1 MSTAARAVVIAAL
14 VLGSGSVAA
23 DRSSMAAGSVTTVA
37 GASPAS
43 SSAPGDDVAE
53 SFEIGEGR
61 TLYLECSGEGSPLI
75 LLEAGDESGVDE
87 WFPVFESLAA
97 ETRTCAYDRAGIG
110 RSAEATGCR
119 GVDELLGDL
128 EALLSVAGLAG
139 PYLLVGA
146 SGGGYLM
153 AEMAARHPADVAG
166 LVLLETPKAI
176 TVSTLPPEVVEQIAC
191 DSATN
196 IEHRDY
202 VAVEHDVWD
211 ARSQIGDFPMTIVS
225 NDYGPEAPPGD
236 EHTNVADQQGW
247 LVLSPNSKQIV
258 VTSGHDVVWN
268 ESELVIDEIL
278 AVLAA
283 ARGSQMPSST
293 EPSSSE
299 PIESTAASARDS
311 VASTDGVATTVPS
324 EATIVGSW
332 HRAQSCEE
340 MLEVFE
346 AAGLAESHVGW
357 LQGNFFGGGPGP
369 SEGDACEGAQGPLE
383 HSHFFTDEGA
393 FGSHDQHGEQVDHGD
408 YVPVDENTVG
418 FPSHASEF
426 GYDGE
431 LTVDYEITDD
441 VVTFGVVLPDDCE
454 DTCTDAYAWALSA
467 FASGP
472 WTRGE
477 VPG

>member
-1 MSTAARAVVIAAL
+1 MSKVVHAVVVVAI
-14 VLGSGSVAA
+14 VLGCGWVAA
-23 DRSSMAAGSVTTVA
+23 DGNSTAAGSVTTVE
-37 GASPAS
+37 GASSAS
-43 SSAPGDDVAE
+43 STTPGEDIAE
-53 SFEIGEGR
+53 AFAIGEGR
-61 TLYLECSGEGSPLI
+61 TLYLQCSGVGSPLI

-87 WFPVFESLAA
+87 WLPVFDSLAA

-119 GVDELLGDL
+119 GVDELLDDL
-128 EALLSVAGLAG
+128 EALRAVAELAG

-153 AEMAARHPADVAG
+153 AGLAARHPADVAG

-191 DSATN
+191 DYPAN
-196 IEHRDY
+196 VERRDY
-202 VAVEHDVWD
+202 VAVEHAVWD
-211 ARSQIGDFPMTIVS
+211 ARSEIGDFPMTVVS
-225 NDYGPEAPPGD
+225 NDYGPDAPPGD
-236 EHTNVADQQGW
+236 EQTNVADQQGW
-247 LVLSPNSKQIV
+247 LVLSPNSKQVV
-258 VTSGHDVVWN
+258 VTSGHDVVWS

-293 EPSSSE
+293 EASSSE
-299 PIESTAASARDS
+299 PIESTTAGARDS
-311 VASTDGVATTVPS
+311 VASMDPATTVPG

-340 MLEVFE
+340 LLAVFD
-346 AAGLAESHVGW
+346 AAGLAESHLGW
-357 LQGNFFGGGPGP
+357 LQGNFFSGGSGPTD
-369 SEGDACEGAQGPLE
+369 GDVCAGAHGPLE
-383 HSHFFTDEGA
+383 HSHFFTDDGA
-393 FGSHDQHGEQVDHGD
+393 FGSHDEHGEQVDDGD
-408 YVPVDENTVG
+408 YEPVDEDTLG

-426 GYDGE
+426 DYDGA

-441 VVTFGVVLPDDCE
+441 VVTFDVVLPDECE
-454 DTCTDAYAWALSA
+454 DTCKDAYAWALSA